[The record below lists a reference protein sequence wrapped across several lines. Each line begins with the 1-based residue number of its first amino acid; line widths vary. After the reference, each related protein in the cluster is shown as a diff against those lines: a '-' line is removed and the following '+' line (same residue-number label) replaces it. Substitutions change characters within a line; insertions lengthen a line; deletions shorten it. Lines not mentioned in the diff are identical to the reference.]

1 MTARKRK
8 APPLAP
14 DDRRLVLGAAV
25 AQVALLSLTAGLNY
39 MLPDMIASFDASQQ
53 QAEVARQ
60 ASSIAALL
68 VVFVAGVLGQRLGE
82 RRVIVAAAALFFLGS
97 VVVAIAPSMMVATVG
112 LLIANVG
119 KAVVSVV
126 VLALLSSRI
135 RDPDGRATAFAT
147 LSTLTPVAY
156 IVMPVLAGALV
167 TGAGWRSVA
176 LVWALCG
183 GLSIAAGW
191 RLLPRDGATGATGEM
206 WTPALAG
213 VALAAGVQFVGSIR
227 DDGWTAT
234 TVVLLGIAI
243 LASIALVV
251 VYRVLHSPSL
261 SLQPLRRGGLAL
273 LFIVLILFS
282 FANLYYYSMLLF
294 EIVYGFTALGAAIL
308 MIPAQLGAMLGAL
321 VARKLLQRNGVTV
334 AGSCGI
340 LAMGAVMILAATMRP
355 GWPLILPVLLV
366 TAYSVASVCSFVSL
380 TNAIMDL
387 AEPGT
392 EGETSSYRSAAANI
406 GAAIGVA
413 IMTSLVTLAGTASL
427 QAQSQEQGIPVDT
440 TSEAVWALIDG
451 TSPDAVSSEYGIP
464 MDQVTQISDM
474 EKVAFVDSY
483 RAQAVGGGV
492 IALLSGAL
500 FYATRRRQERA
511 SALNGSAGSV

>member
-1 MTARKRK
+1 MTARKHSTT
-8 APPLAP
+8 ALAP
-14 DDRRLVLGAAV
+14 DDRKLVLGAAT

-39 MLPDMIASFDASQQ
+39 MLPDMISSFGATQQ
-53 QAEVARQ
+53 QGEVARQ

-82 RRVIVAAAALFFLGS
+82 RRVIVAAASLFFVGS
-97 VVVAIAPSMMVATVG
+97 VVVAAAPSMTVATVG

-126 VLALLSSRI
+126 VLALLSARI
-135 RDPDGRATAFAT
+135 RDKDGRATAFAT

-176 LVWALCG
+176 VVWALCG
-183 GLSIAAGW
+183 LLSMAAGW
-191 RLLPRDGATGATGEM
+191 RLLPRDGAAGETGEM

-213 VALAAGVQFVGSIR
+213 LALASGVQFVGSIR

-234 TVVLLGIAI
+234 TVVLLGVAV
-243 LASIALVV
+243 LASLALVV
-251 VYRVLHSPSL
+251 VYRILHSPSL
-261 SLQPLRRGGLAL
+261 SLQPLRKGGLAL
-273 LFIVLILFS
+273 LFVVLILFS
-282 FANLYYYSMLLF
+282 FANLYYYTMLLY

-308 MIPAQLGAMLGAL
+308 MIPAQLGAMVGAS
-321 VARKLLQRNGVTV
+321 VARKLLQRKGVTA
-334 AGSCGI
+334 AGTYGI
-340 LAMGAVMILAATMRP
+340 LAMGAIMILASTMRA
-355 GWPLILPVLLV
+355 GWPLILPMIFV
-366 TAYSVASVCSFVSL
+366 TAYSIASVCSFVSL
-380 TNAIMDL
+380 TNAIMNL
-387 AEPGT
+387 AEAGT
-392 EGETSSYRSAAANI
+392 EGQTSSYRSAAANI

-427 QAQSQEQGIPVDT
+427 RAQSEEAGVPVAT
-440 TSEAVWALIDG
+440 TSEAVWALING

-464 MDQVTQISDM
+464 IDQVTQISDM

-483 RAQAVGGGV
+483 RAQAAGGGV
-492 IALLSGAL
+492 IALVAGGL
-500 FYATRRRQERA
+500 FYASRRRQERA
-511 SALNGSAGSV
+511 SLRTTSASSA